1 MKENMHLE
9 IDIKEFL
16 DDLTIESGRRIVAK
30 GQDVDTRSL
39 AQRRKEASE
48 SQNEAK
54 GQNARSHVML
64 D

>member
-1 MKENMHLE
+1 MKENMHIE

-16 DDLTIESGRRIVAK
+16 DDLTIESGRRMVAK

-39 AQRRKEASE
+39 AQRRKEALE

-54 GQNARSHVML
+54 GQNARSHGVL